1 MRVTLRFLVIVPML
15 HEGSANRQVASL
27 PERTRS
33 SADLFLG
40 EHLADV
46 PLEQDRGLQGN
57 DFSVVKTGFSA
68 ALTEA
73 GSKLFNG
80 QYRGPADG

>member
-1 MRVTLRFLVIVPML
+1 M
-15 HEGSANRQVASL
+15 
-27 PERTRS
+27 
-33 SADLFLG
+33 
-40 EHLADV
+40 ADV